1 MVEEIFEAI
10 EERMA
15 EAEIEEERIE
25 REEVTEEFQ
34 EVFEE
39 EFEVAERE
47 NVKGESSISREIALK
62 VVSSTVRTA
71 TQSVSGTN
79 SGNSVH
85 ATGNTV
91 AAGNAASN
99 SSSAGFSTSSSPSM
113 SDQFA
118 SSTAQTN
125 QVLDMSSMSVSDTS
139 FSSTNVEAE
148 TTTEITVASVTTET
162 TQDQMDTSIASVNSE
177 SDSTVENIV
186 AQNLQTAQDQVAAQ
200 QEETGE
206 YGSENAII
214 AVMGFLP
221 GFNNYRAVY
230 IPEKE
235 FWYEPKSI
243 YTNSNL
249 SDNTAAFYGLAG
261 QSIKTLTEL
270 KELQPAL

>member
-1 MVEEIFEAI
+1 
-10 EERMA
+10 
-15 EAEIEEERIE
+15 
-25 REEVTEEFQ
+25 
-34 EVFEE
+34 
-39 EFEVAERE
+39 
-47 NVKGESSISREIALK
+47 
-62 VVSSTVRTA
+62 
-71 TQSVSGTN
+71 
-79 SGNSVH
+79 
-85 ATGNTV
+85 V

-99 SSSAGFSTSSSPSM
+99 SSNAGISISSSPSM

-125 QVLDMSSMSVSDTS
+125 QVLDMSSMSVSNSS
-139 FSSTNVEAE
+139 FSSTATETE
-148 TTTEITVASVTTET
+148 TTTTEVTIASATTET
-162 TQDQMDTSIASVNSE
+162 TQDQMDTSIASVDTDSE
-177 SDSTVENIV
+177 TTVENII
-186 AQNLQTAQDQVAAQ
+186 AQNLQTAQEQVAAK

-221 GFNNYRAVY
+221 GFNTYRAVY

-243 YTNSNL
+243 YTNINL

-270 KELQPAL
+270 KELQPTL

>member
-1 MVEEIFEAI
+1 MLL
-10 EERMA
+10 R
-15 EAEIEEERIE
+15 
-25 REEVTEEFQ
+25 
-34 EVFEE
+34 
-39 EFEVAERE
+39 
-47 NVKGESSISREIALK
+47 
-62 VVSSTVRTA
+62 VVSSTIRTA
-71 TQSVSGTN
+71 NQSVSGTN
-79 SGNSVH
+79 AGNSIH
-85 ATGNTV
+85 ATGNSV
-91 AAGNAASN
+91 AAGNAVSN
-99 SSSAGFSTSSSPSM
+99 SSTAGFSTSSSPSM

-125 QVLDMSSMSVSDTS
+125 QVLDMSSMSVSDSS
-139 FSSTNVEAE
+139 FSSTTVETE
-148 TTTEITVASVTTET
+148 TVTTEVAVANVTTET
-162 TQDQMDTSIASVNSE
+162 TQDQMDTSIASVD
-177 SDSTVENIV
+177 SDSETTVENII
-186 AQNLQTAQDQVAAQ
+186 AQNLQTAQEQVAAK

-221 GFNNYRAVY
+221 GFNSYRAVN

-270 KELQPAL
+270 KE